1 MKGRVTKFFHDKGYG
16 FIKDENG
23 DSRFFHVS
31 SIKGYDEII
40 EGSIV
45 RFEPGE
51 NQKGLI
57 ATDIKLVNKAKDF
70 ITLGDT
76 NIRLKNI
83 KNYGITYET
92 EVEVIEIP
100 INYTTGQKVFNR
112 TLGVFQMIVGL
123 TERDAGMSTD
133 GINSFAKGYIKEIKK
148 NVHYKVLYI
157 TTYQADN
164 FRFHEKKVN
173 FDIDEKYNELN
184 DYLSV

>member
-1 MKGRVTKFFHDKGYG
+1 MKGRVTKFFQDKGFG

-31 SIKGYDEII
+31 NIKGYDEIL

-45 RFEPGE
+45 RYEPGE
-51 NQKGLI
+51 SKKGLL
-57 ATDIKLVNKAKDF
+57 ATNVMLVHKNKDF
-70 ITLGDT
+70 ITIGDT

-100 INYTTGQKVFNR
+100 INYTTGQKAFNR
-112 TLGVFQMIVGL
+112 TLGVFQFIVGL
-123 TERDAGMSTD
+123 TERDAGMSSD
-133 GINSFAKGYIKEIKK
+133 GINSFSKGYIQEIKRD
-148 NVHYKVLYI
+148 VHYKVLYI

-164 FRFHEKKVN
+164 FRFHEKEVN